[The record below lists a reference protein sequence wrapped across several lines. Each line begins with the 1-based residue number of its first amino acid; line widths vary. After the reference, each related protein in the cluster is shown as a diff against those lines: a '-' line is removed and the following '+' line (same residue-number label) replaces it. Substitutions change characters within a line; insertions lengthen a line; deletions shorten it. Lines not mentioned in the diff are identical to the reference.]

1 MATETTAKPRLSAQQ
16 KRDREFMK
24 LLDESLRKQAHEL
37 GLEYAKRENDI
48 FGLGFDQGE
57 QQATYEFSRLTR
69 WQRLWWK
76 P

>member
-1 MATETTAKPRLSAQQ
+1 MAKERLTAQQ
-16 KRDREFMK
+16 KRDRDFMK

-37 GLEYAKRENDI
+37 GLEYAGRENDVYA
-48 FGLGFDQGE
+48 LGMKHGE
-57 QQATYEFSRLTR
+57 EHAAYEFSRLTR